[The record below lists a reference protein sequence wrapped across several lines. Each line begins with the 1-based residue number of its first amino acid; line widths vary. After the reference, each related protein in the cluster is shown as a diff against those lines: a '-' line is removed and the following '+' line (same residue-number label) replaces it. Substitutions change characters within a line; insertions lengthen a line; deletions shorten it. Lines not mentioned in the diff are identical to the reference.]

1 MADGEKVENLILGG
15 GEPGKYMAWELAR
28 QGRRTVAVERALIGG
43 SCPNIAC
50 LPSKNVIHSAKV
62 ADFLRHAAE
71 YGQRAG
77 PVATDMAGVRRRKRE
92 MIDGL
97 IEIHRKRFAA
107 NGLEFLLGEGRFVAP
122 RTIEVRLAAGGTRR
136 IEAERVFLDLGTH
149 ATVPDIPGLA
159 DAAPLTHVEALE
171 LDRLPE
177 HLIVLGGGYVGVEF
191 AQAFR
196 RFGSR
201 VTIIDYAPQL
211 LGREDPDI
219 AEAVRAIFEK
229 EGIDVILGV
238 ETRSVK
244 GRSGDRVAFQIR
256 TAEGER
262 VLEGSD
268 VLVAVGRTPNTK
280 GVGLEGA
287 GVELDPRGYIRVNER
302 LETSAPAV
310 WAMGECAGS
319 PLFTHVAFDDFRV
332 VRDNLA
338 GRKRT
343 TRDRVIPYC
352 VFIDPELGRV
362 GLNETEAKQKGVT
375 VRVVTLPIASVLRAR
390 SLGEMLGFMKV
401 VLDTRSDRILGFTM
415 LGTGA
420 GEVIAVVQ
428 MAVLAGLPYTAV
440 RDAIFTHPTMAEGL
454 NVLFANAPPPR
465 QHPQP

>member
-1 MADGEKVENLILGG
+1 MADIEKVENVILGG
-15 GEPGKYMAWELAR
+15 GEPGKYIAWELAL
-28 QGRRTVAVERALIGG
+28 QGRRTVVIERGLIGG

-62 ADFLRHAAE
+62 AELVRHGKE
-71 YGQRAG
+71 YGLQAG

-92 MIDGL
+92 MVDGL
-97 IEIHRKRFAA
+97 VEIHRKRFAA
-107 NGLEFLLGEGRFVAP
+107 NGLEFLLGEGSFEAP
-122 RTIEVRLAAGGTRR
+122 RTIEVQLATGGARR

-159 DAAPLTHVEALE
+159 AAAPLTHVEALE

-201 VTIIDYAPQL
+201 VTVVEYGSQL
-211 LGREDPDI
+211 LAREDPDV
-219 AEAVRAIFEK
+219 AEAIRAIFE
-229 EGIDVILGV
+229 EEEIEVILGA
-238 ETRSVK
+238 EARSVE
-244 GRSGDRVAFQIR
+244 GRSGDQVRLHLR
-256 TAEGER
+256 TAAGER

-268 VLVAVGRTPNTK
+268 VLAATGRVPNTK
-280 GVGLEGA
+280 GIGLELA
-287 GVELDPRGYIRVNER
+287 AVELDPRGYIKVNER

-319 PLFTHVAFDDFRV
+319 PQFTHVAFDDFRV

-338 GRKRT
+338 GGKRT

-352 VFIDPELGRV
+352 AFIDPELGRV
-362 GLNETEAKQKGVT
+362 GLNETEAKQKGVD
-375 VRVVTLPIASVLRAR
+375 VRVVRLPMASVLRAR
-390 SLGEMLGFMKV
+390 ALGETRGFMKML
-401 VLDTRSDRILGFTM
+401 LDTSSDRIFGFMM
-415 LGTGA
+415 LGPGA

-428 MAVLAGLPYTAV
+428 TAILARLPYTAL
-440 RDAIFTHPTMAEGL
+440 RDSIFTHPTMAEGL
-454 NVLFANAPPPR
+454 NVLLANVPAYR
-465 QHPQP
+465 AD